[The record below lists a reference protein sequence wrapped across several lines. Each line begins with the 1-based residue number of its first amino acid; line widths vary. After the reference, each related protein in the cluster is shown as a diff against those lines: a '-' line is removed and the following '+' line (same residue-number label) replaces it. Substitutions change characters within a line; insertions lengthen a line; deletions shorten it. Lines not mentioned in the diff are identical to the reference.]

1 MREVAKR
8 QERRLVAIEER
19 RREGTKRGGR
29 GTRWGDGG
37 GYGPDAAGEHCCGG
51 GRWARQN
58 GHVES
63 TVCHVELL
71 ASGCQGRYRKEK
83 GWPHSASIMGLHHPA
98 MEGHVT
104 RDADRCMKQ
113 LGQPRAVD

>member
-1 MREVAKR
+1 MAVVMDRTPRENIVA
-8 QERRLVAIEER
+8 
-19 RREGTKRGGR
+19 
-29 GTRWGDGG
+29 
-37 GYGPDAAGEHCCGG
+37 GG
-51 GRWARQN
+51 GRWERQN